1 MYIVDMKNLRINSE
15 DFSLYLVGAI
25 FLVGGVV
32 TVGRLPC
39 TQ

>member
-1 MYIVDMKNLRINSE
+1 MKNLRINSE

-32 TVGRLPC
+32 TVGGLPC